1 MQNFSPLGNFINSF
15 LKHQASRA
23 ASNIVVGA
31 NTAAKPV
38 NQSQNMPKTTVQ
50 QQNVQPQPLSANSQ
64 LALAQMEN
72 TERAVLIKEL
82 LNLPHDLKDLLSA
95 LQNAKTGAQN
105 AAMQN
110 LQNLDVAQLM
120 QLMQANGKEAL
131 AKLMQLGGML
141 NKQGNVDNKQLQELQ
156 FVVNACMPNAA
167 MTNTQF
173 MKNIILLYLPWLPI
187 GENNNFD
194 IEFSSSEEESGG
206 EESDD
211 TITIL
216 IQTENYGNV
225 KVLLVLEAANKIN
238 MIIHC
243 AKIFPK
249 ELLQSKLKESSQEYK
264 LETNIAVNEH
274 ETVERSELDKSQKVH
289 MSGASVLNPYVLL
302 MAHAV
307 IRSVI
312 EIDKSQSLAAVR
324 KKTVK

>member
-31 NTAAKPV
+31 SAAAKALGAT
-38 NQSQNMPKTTVQ
+38 QNLPKAPIQ
-50 QQNVQPQPLSANSQ
+50 QQAQTQSASLNTQ

-82 LNLPHDLKDLLSA
+82 LNLPNNLKDLLVT
-95 LQNAKTGAQN
+95 LQNAKNGAQN
-105 AAMQN
+105 TNLQN
-110 LQNLDVAQLM
+110 LQNLDVTQLM
-120 QLMQANGKEAL
+120 QLMQTNGKDAL
-131 AKLMQLGGML
+131 AKLMQIAGML

-156 FVVNACMPNAA
+156 FIVNACMPNAV
-167 MTNTQF
+167 MSNTQF

-194 IEFSSSEEESGG
+194 IDFSSSEDASGG

-225 KVLLVLEAANKIN
+225 KVLLVLESTNKIN
-238 MIIHC
+238 MVINC

-249 ELLQSKLKESSQEYK
+249 ELLQSKLKESSKEYK
-264 LETNIAVNEH
+264 LETSVAVNEH
-274 ETVERSELDKSQKVH
+274 ETVERSNSDKAQKVH

-307 IRSVI
+307 IRAVI
-312 EIDKSQSLAAVR
+312 EIDKSQSLVATR
-324 KKTVK
+324 KKSIK